1 MSESYSSS
9 ECFILIYFDK
19 RLPVINDLTLLRHI
33 WLNEGPR
40 GLFRGLGP
48 NLVGVAPSRAIYFW
62 SYSTTKQAVNSR
74 LPKPNRDTPFV
85 HVISAASAGIDRF
98 IFQSIIK
105 ALFEH

>member
-1 MSESYSSS
+1 MLKKRNENYSTSAF
-9 ECFILIYFDK
+9 FIFDK
-19 RLPVINDLTLLRHI
+19 KLQIIKDLTLLRHI

-85 HVISAASAGIDRF
+85 HVISAASAGKWIG
-98 IFQSIIK
+98 
-105 ALFEH
+105 LFLCLDMTSGS